1 VANSIIDP
9 KDPDY
14 CVHCGGECVA
24 DCAAL
29 EAQVVD
35 CPTCGW
41 PNYPS
46 GTLGKVTHYTC
57 RSCGIW
63 YSFEEQSLQDV
74 QDVIDKL
81 TDEHLQ
87 NIARVLL
94 EN

>member
-1 VANSIIDP
+1 MARFNIDTC
-9 KDPDY
+9 DE
-14 CVHCGGECVA
+14 VEVE
-24 DCAAL
+24 AL

-41 PNYPS
+41 PNYPA
-46 GTLGKVTHYTC
+46 GMLGKVTHYTC
-57 RSCGIW
+57 RHCGIW

-74 QDVIDKL
+74 QDVIDTL

-94 EN
+94 EK